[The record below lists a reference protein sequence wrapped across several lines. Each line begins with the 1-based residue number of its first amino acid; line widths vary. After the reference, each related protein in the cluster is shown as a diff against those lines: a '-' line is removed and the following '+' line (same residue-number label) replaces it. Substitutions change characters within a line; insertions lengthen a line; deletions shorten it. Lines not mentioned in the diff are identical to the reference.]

1 MVRAATGI
9 PLARDRAVMS
19 QADFRKR
26 EGSEARLSGR
36 GAAVAVETGAGERRR
51 RPPRPDGSAQD
62 AAESL
67 ALETALAPLARVLS
81 RGLGLPSALI
91 VVQAQDRARIVV
103 SAGPL
108 PTGDG
113 PDVIGGLTGLLRR
126 RSDNVL
132 VFPDLAADPAPAGL
146 RLRLGGQPV
155 RFLALIRLTGPDGA
169 ARGALCVCD
178 AKPRRIA
185 ARQMA
190 LLADIRDSA
199 AQALGLCDTIE
210 TYQETV
216 AHGPHM
222 VWTTDAGGEIIEAAD
237 RLRAL
242 FGPHHPGR
250 LQDALR
256 DLVHPDD
263 AETLHQRWTQALGSG
278 TTLDVEFRLR
288 VEGDAFHWFHAHA
301 TPRRN
306 GSGAITR
313 WCGLIEDVHAR
324 RLDHIRVAHLAYYDV
339 LTGLGNRAH
348 FTMMLE
354 QHLAA
359 VGRGRHFALLR
370 LELYD
375 FRAMSD
381 TLGHEFG
388 DRLLAQVATRIG
400 ACIRQ
405 TDLLAHEGGDAFFI
419 ILADVALPEEAVRLA
434 ERILRTLSAP
444 VALDA
449 ASVSMSAAIGLTMCP
464 ADGAVA
470 DVLLQNVDLALT
482 RARQAGRGRC
492 CLFSLEMDERLRL
505 RQALKADMS
514 DALDRQQFSLAYQP
528 VVDAR
533 SGKVRA
539 LEALLRWNHPVRGL
553 VSPLDFIPQAESNGM
568 IVPIGQ
574 WVIEQA
580 CRDAASLPAELV
592 MAVNL
597 SSVQI
602 RHPGLVQTVADT
614 LRATGLPPRRLM
626 LEITESVPLLDDVG
640 NLAVLNALRALG
652 VQIALDDF
660 GTGYASL
667 SYLQCFSFDMIKI
680 ERSFTARIQEGDEAR
695 TILRAVIRLSQA
707 LGISCV
713 AEGVET
719 SGQHDFLRVEGCD
732 GLQGFYFSRPI
743 ALPQLAETLDALAG
757 RRVSERWAPRYRE
770 LV

>member
-1 MVRAATGI
+1 MSRADVRKH
-9 PLARDRAVMS
+9 
-19 QADFRKR
+19 ADPD
-26 EGSEARLSGR
+26 ARLSGR
-36 GAAVAVETGAGERRR
+36 DVSVAAATPAAETRP
-51 RPPRPDGSAQD
+51 RPPRPGGSD
-62 AAESL
+62 PDISESR
-67 ALETALAPLARVLS
+67 AVETALAPLARALT
-81 RGLGLPSALI
+81 RGLGLPCALI
-91 VVQAQDRARIVV
+91 VVQQRDRPRIVV
-103 SAGPL
+103 SAGPF

-113 PDVIGGLTGLLRR
+113 PDVVGGLTGLLRR
-126 RSDNVL
+126 RSDDVL
-132 VFPDLAADPAPAGL
+132 VIPDLAAVPAPAGL
-146 RLRLGGQPV
+146 RLRIGDRPV
-155 RFLALIRLTGPDGA
+155 RFVAVVRLSGPDGGG
-169 ARGALCVCD
+169 RGALCVCD

-199 AQALGLCDTIE
+199 MQALGLCDAIE
-210 TYQETV
+210 SYQETV

-222 VWTTDAGGEIIEAAD
+222 VWTTDASGEIIEAAD

-242 FGPHHPGR
+242 FGTHHPGR
-250 LQDALR
+250 LQDGLR
-256 DLVHPDD
+256 ALVHPDD
-263 AETLHQRWTQALGSG
+263 AETLHQRWTQAIGSG

-288 VEGDAFHWFHAHA
+288 VDGDAFHWFHAHA

-306 GSGAITR
+306 GSGEITR
-313 WCGLIEDVHAR
+313 WSGLIEDVHAR
-324 RLDHIRVAHLAYYDV
+324 RLDHIRAANLAYYDV

-348 FTMMLE
+348 FRLMLE

-375 FRAMSD
+375 FRTMSD
-381 TLGHEFG
+381 MLGHDFG
-388 DRLLAQVATRIG
+388 DRLLAQVATRIS

-405 TDLLAHEGGDAFFI
+405 TDLLAHEGGDAFFV
-419 ILADVALPEEAVRLA
+419 ILADVVLPEEAVRLA
-434 ERILRTLSAP
+434 DRILRTLSAP

-449 ASVSMSAAIGLTMCP
+449 SAVSMSAAVGLTMCP

-482 RARQAGRGRC
+482 RARQAGRGRS
-492 CLFSLEMDERLRL
+492 CLFSTEMDERLRL

-514 DALDRQQFSLAYQP
+514 EALDRQQFSLAYQP
-528 VVDAR
+528 VIDAG

-553 VSPLDFIPQAESNGM
+553 VPPLDFIPEAESNGM

-580 CRDAASLPAELV
+580 CRDAASLPAELM

-602 RHPGLVQTVADT
+602 RHPGLVQAVATT

-626 LEITESVPLLDDVG
+626 LEITESVPLLDDVA

-667 SYLQCFSFDMIKI
+667 SYLQCFSFDTIKI
-680 ERSFTARIQEGDEAR
+680 ERSFVARIQEGDEPR

-719 SGQHDFLRVEGCD
+719 SAQHDFLRVEGCD
-732 GLQGFYFSRPI
+732 GLQGFYFSRPV
-743 ALPQLAETLDALAG
+743 ALSQVAATLDDLAT
-757 RRVSERWAPRYRE
+757 RRLSERWAPRYRE